1 MRRPFSTRLLP
12 PALFALGLAAHFS
25 RLLSSPP
32 GINPDSS
39 RISLYTL
46 DFLQRNVWPFYV
58 FQHFAPTPLISY
70 LQAPVFAVFGFTLAA
85 QRGLTAFFAALAVPA
100 TYLVCREMFDDCG
113 PTTARRAGLAAALGL
128 ALFPFWA
135 MMSRHGL
142 ELTLVP
148 VLELMAVASLWRGLR
163 AGRWPNFF
171 LAGIAIGVSQ
181 YAYITARFFPVALA
195 GACVAVFIA
204 NRSLL
209 ARWRGVALAALTS
222 FVIVLPQLA
231 LFIRAPY
238 TFFSRTQQ
246 SAGQFI
252 FSLPNPGAVFLA
264 KLLNQLLML
273 GWRWDTGFNLF
284 SGRPWLNPVLL
295 FCFLAAVATALLSQ
309 RPSHKFALT
318 VAALLLVPDLI
329 TYEGLTPSASRTMGA
344 MPFVFILAGLGG
356 ALAWQWTERVA
367 RFASLQI
374 AFVGRVARFASPT
387 IAQLVLAAVLLA
399 GVETQWDFTARV
411 MPQVNAM
418 AGLEWKVSLVELA
431 EAEAIVAHPNS
442 PILITASEYRRV
454 PLAFLLAQHFPNR
467 AGGLTA
473 PLSLGEDVIV
483 IEPAEPERPTS
494 EGLPAG
500 YHPDEW
506 VLLKNGTAYFLPPL
520 PGGLNRVSTPRLI
533 IAGNGLPVATLTQ
546 ARWLAPPLSITPA
559 SASFAN
565 GLDLVGYQA
574 DSLAPGQPLTVTLYW
589 QPRQRIAAETQLF
602 TQVLDRNG
610 NAIAAIHDWP
620 LNGVY
625 RVSAWRPGEV
635 IPLTYTFAIP
645 AEAAPGPYRLAAGAF
660 DLAHQERALLTT
672 GDDLAIAG
680 TLKIPIPPNNLTPAQ
695 WLNVA
700 FGDSIRLAGYTLAST
715 TDSLHLSLFWQ
726 AAAAPEADY
735 TVFVHVVDAN
745 GVITAQS
752 DSQPLN
758 GQYPTSIWS
767 AGETVVDERTI
778 PVASGAY
785 QVFIGLYRWDTG
797 ERLPVVLNGERAAD
811 DQLLLAEVTVP

>member
-70 LQAPVFAVFGFTLAA
+70 LQAPVFIVFGFTLAA

-100 TYLVCREMFDDCG
+100 TYLAGREMFDDCG
-113 PTTARRAGLAAALGL
+113 PPTARRAGLAAALGL
-128 ALFPFWA
+128 ALFPFWT

-163 AGRWPNFF
+163 AGQWPNFL

-195 GACVAVFIA
+195 GACVAAFIA

-252 FSLPNPGAVFLA
+252 FSLPNPGAVFTA

-318 VAALLLVPDLI
+318 IAALLLVPDLI

-356 ALAWQWTERVA
+356 ALAWQWA
-367 RFASLQI
+367 K
-374 AFVGRVARFASPT
+374 RVARFASPY

-431 EAEAIVAHPNS
+431 EAEAIAAHPDS

-520 PGGLNRVSTPRLI
+520 SGGLDRVATPQSI

-574 DSLAPGQPLTVTLYW
+574 GSLSPGQPLTVTLYW

-602 TQVLDRNG
+602 TQMLDRNG

-635 IPLTYTFAIP
+635 VPLSYALMIPSDAM
-645 AEAAPGPYRLAAGAF
+645 PGPYHLITGVF
-660 DLAHQERALLTT
+660 DIIHQNRIHLLTGEDVAT
-672 GDDLAIAG
+672 VA
-680 TLKIPIPPNNLTPAQ
+680 TLKIPLPPTTSQPAQ
-695 WLNVA
+695 ILSA
-700 FGDSIRLAGYTLAST
+700 DFGDAIHLLGCTLNATVSEMQ
-715 TDSLHLSLFWQ
+715 LSLFWQ
-726 AAAAPEADY
+726 ASRPLEADY
-735 TVFVHVVDAN
+735 TVFVHLVDAN
-745 GVITAQS
+745 GNIAAQS

-758 GQYPTSIWS
+758 GQYPTSIWA
-767 AGETVVDERTI
+767 AGETVVDERVI
-778 PVASGAY
+778 PVTPGTY
-785 QVFIGLYRWDTG
+785 QIFIGLYRLETG
-797 ERLPVVLNGERAAD
+797 ERLPAILNGERAID
-811 DQLLLAEVTVP
+811 DQILIGEMGVP